1 VRREISGGWIYKRNR
16 ETIKRVRVSSSSSSC
31 VFGSDFFRFVRRWVT
46 IRTRGSGVPTASVNP
61 EKECAIVDFL

>member
-1 VRREISGGWIYKRNR
+1 VRREISGGWIYKRSR
-16 ETIKRVRVSSSSSSC
+16 ERIKRVRVSSSSSR